1 MAAEKPKMLE
11 QEQYVS
17 KYADQ
22 INAGL
27 NSIVNREEFSYDPLK
42 DANYQS
48 MAKLYQKQG
57 RQAAQNAM
65 GDAAALNGGYG
76 SSFAVTASQQA
87 QNDYNQMLASQLPA
101 LQQAAYDKYLGQHQL
116 NLTAL
121 EALRAADATDYAQYR
136 DTVADNQWKYGTEYQ
151 AYRDSVGDTQW
162 KTQYNRS
169 VLESD
174 RSYNY
179 QKSRDKVADSQW
191 KTQLNYQKDRDKVAD
206 SQWAKEYALSK
217 KSAAASSRGSSNGY
231 VGPSSDIGIDE
242 FNAAWDATDEKTK
255 EQTKDKGGKKKN
267 TNKYANV
274 TLGIWD
280 QFLQNQNK
288 RK

>member
-65 GDAAALNGGYG
+65 GDAAALNGGLG
-76 SSFAVTASQQA
+76 SSLALTASQQA

-151 AYRDSVGDTQW
+151 AYRDDIGDTQW
-162 KTQYNRS
+162 QTSYDRS
-169 VLESD
+169 VFESD
-174 RSYNY
+174 RGFDY
-179 QKSRDKVADSQW
+179 QKE
-191 KTQLNYQKDRDKVAD
+191 RDKVAD
-206 SQWAKEYALSK
+206 SQWAKEYALAK
-217 KSAAASSRGSSNGY
+217 KNKASSGRSSGGGYTGSSGGY
-231 VGPSSDIGIDE
+231 NSGID
-242 FNAAWDATDEKTK
+242 FDNVWGATNQSVSGRALRNPSAREAN
-255 EQTKDKGGKKKN
+255 KN
-267 TNKYANV
+267 K
-274 TLGIWD
+274 
-280 QFLQNQNK
+280 K

>member
-136 DTVADNQWKYGTEYQ
+136 DTVADNQWKYGAEYQ

-162 KTQYNRS
+162 KTQYDRS

-179 QKSRDKVADSQW
+179 QKS
-191 KTQLNYQKDRDKVAD
+191 RDKVAD

-217 KSAAASSRGSSNGY
+217 KSAAASSRSSSNGY

-255 EQTKDKGGKKKN
+255 KQTKDKGGKKKN

>member
-162 KTQYNRS
+162 QTQYDRS

-179 QKSRDKVADSQW
+179 QKS
-191 KTQLNYQKDRDKVAD
+191 RDKVAD

-217 KSAAASSRGSSNGY
+217 KSAAASSRSSSNGY
-231 VGPSSDIGIDE
+231 VGPSSDIGFD
-242 FNAAWDATDEKTK
+242 WDALNSAANQSVSGRALRNAGAREAN
-255 EQTKDKGGKKKN
+255 KN
-267 TNKYANV
+267 K
-274 TLGIWD
+274 
-280 QFLQNQNK
+280 K

>member
-136 DTVADNQWKYGTEYQ
+136 DTIADNQWKYGVDYQ
-151 AYRDSVGDTQW
+151 AYRDSVADNQW
-162 KTQYNRS
+162 KTEYDRGVYESNRN
-169 VLESD
+169 
-174 RSYNY
+174 YNY
-179 QKSRDKVADSQW
+179 MTERDRVS
-191 KTQLNYQKDRDKVAD
+191 D
-206 SQWAKEYALSK
+206 SQWAKEYELSK
-217 KSAAASSRGSSNGY
+217 KSAASSGGSSSRGSGGSSGGGY
-231 VGPSSDIGIDE
+231 VGGSSGNTGSGNQDRIDWLKLQI
-242 FNAAWDATDEKTK
+242 AALEGRSKYSGSGVNRQIRKYEK
-255 EQTKDKGGKKKN
+255 ELESLGG
-267 TNKYANV
+267 
-274 TLGIWD
+274 
-280 QFLQNQNK
+280 
-288 RK
+288 

>member
-27 NSIVNREEFSYDPLK
+27 NSIVNREEFSYDPLN
-42 DANYQS
+42 DANYQAL
-48 MAKLYQKQG
+48 AKMYQKQG
-57 RQAAQNAM
+57 EQAAKNAL

-76 SSFAVTASQQA
+76 SSYAVTASQQA
-87 QNDYNQMLASQLPA
+87 RNDYNQQLASQLPA
-101 LQQAAYDKYLGQHQL
+101 LQQAAYDKYLDQHQL

-151 AYRDSVGDTQW
+151 EYRDSVSDTQW
-162 KTQYNRS
+162 QTQYDRS
-169 VLESD
+169 VYESD
-174 RSYNY
+174 RDYNY
-179 QKSRDKVADSQW
+179 QKS
-191 KTQLNYQKDRDKVAD
+191 RDKVAD

-217 KSAAASSRGSSNGY
+217 KSAASSSRSSISGYLGSSDN
-231 VGPSSDIGIDE
+231 
-242 FNAAWDATDEKTK
+242 
-255 EQTKDKGGKKKN
+255 KN
-267 TNKYANV
+267 EARIAEIISELAKAEESKYAGGNRRIRQLEKELKS
-274 TLGIWD
+274 LGG
-280 QFLQNQNK
+280 L
-288 RK
+288 

>member
-1 MAAEKPKMLE
+1 MAAEKPKMLK

-162 KTQYNRS
+162 KTQF
-169 VLESD
+169 
-174 RSYNY
+174 NY
-179 QKSRDKVADSQW
+179 QKGRDNIADSQW
-191 KTQLNYQKDRDKVAD
+191 KTQFKYQKSRDKVAD

-217 KSAAASSRGSSNGY
+217 KSAAASSRSSSNGY
-231 VGPSSDIGIDE
+231 VGPSSDIGFDWDDLNSAANQSVSGRALR
-242 FNAAWDATDEKTK
+242 NASAREAN
-255 EQTKDKGGKKKN
+255 KN
-267 TNKYANV
+267 K
-274 TLGIWD
+274 
-280 QFLQNQNK
+280 K

>member
-151 AYRDSVGDTQW
+151 AYRDDVGDTQW
-162 KTQYNRS
+162 QTQYDRS

-174 RSYNY
+174 RGFNY
-179 QKSRDKVADSQW
+179 QKE
-191 KTQLNYQKDRDKVAD
+191 RDKVAD

-217 KSAAASSRGSSNGY
+217 KSAAASSRSSSNGY
-231 VGPSSDIGIDE
+231 VGPSSDIGFDWDDV
-242 FNAAWDATDEKTK
+242 NSAANQSVSGRALRNPSALKANE
-255 EQTKDKGGKKKN
+255 
-267 TNKYANV
+267 NK
-274 TLGIWD
+274 
-280 QFLQNQNK
+280 K

>member
-11 QEQYVS
+11 QEQYKS

-76 SSFAVTASQQA
+76 SSFALTASQQA

-101 LQQAAYDKYLGQHQL
+101 MQQAAYDKYLGQHQL

-151 AYRDSVGDTQW
+151 AYRDDVGDTQW
-162 KTQYNRS
+162 QTSYDRS

-179 QKSRDKVADSQW
+179 QKE
-191 KTQLNYQKDRDKVAD
+191 RDKVAD

-217 KSAAASSRGSSNGY
+217 NSAARSGGYSSSGYLGSSSGSGNLGSIELSPAAQAAAL
-231 VGPSSDIGIDE
+231 VAGAAKKTSSAVK
-242 FNAAWDATDEKTK
+242 N
-255 EQTKDKGGKKKN
+255 KKK
-267 TNKYANV
+267 K
-274 TLGIWD
+274 
-280 QFLQNQNK
+280 
-288 RK
+288 

>member
-162 KTQYNRS
+162 QTQYDRS

-179 QKSRDKVADSQW
+179 QKS
-191 KTQLNYQKDRDKVAD
+191 RDKVAD

-217 KSAAASSRGSSNGY
+217 KSAAASSRSSSNGY
-231 VGPSSDIGIDE
+231 VGPSSDNGGID
-242 FNAAWDATDEKTK
+242 FDDVWDATDEEPK
-255 EQTKDKGGKKKN
+255 EQPKDKGGKKKN

>member
-22 INAGL
+22 IDAGL

-162 KTQYNRS
+162 QTSFDRS

-174 RSYNY
+174 RGFNY
-179 QKSRDKVADSQW
+179 QKE
-191 KTQLNYQKDRDKVAD
+191 RDKVAD
-206 SQWAKEYALSK
+206 SQWAKEYALAK
-217 KSAAASSRGSSNGY
+217 KNKASSGRSSGGGYTGSSGGY
-231 VGPSSDIGIDE
+231 NSGID
-242 FNAAWDATDEKTK
+242 FDNVWGATNQSVSGRALRNPSAREAN
-255 EQTKDKGGKKKN
+255 KN
-267 TNKYANV
+267 K
-274 TLGIWD
+274 
-280 QFLQNQNK
+280 K

>member
-162 KTQYNRS
+162 QTQYDRS

-179 QKSRDKVADSQW
+179 QKS
-191 KTQLNYQKDRDKVAD
+191 RDKVAD

-217 KSAAASSRGSSNGY
+217 KSAAASSRSSSNGY
-231 VGPSSDIGIDE
+231 VGPSSDIGFDWDDLNSAANQSVSGRALR
-242 FNAAWDATDEKTK
+242 NASAREAN
-255 EQTKDKGGKKKN
+255 KN
-267 TNKYANV
+267 K
-274 TLGIWD
+274 
-280 QFLQNQNK
+280 K

>member
-136 DTVADNQWKYGTEYQ
+136 DTVADNQWKYGVDYQ

-162 KTQYNRS
+162 KKQYDRS

-179 QKSRDKVADSQW
+179 QKS
-191 KTQLNYQKDRDKVAD
+191 RDKVAD

-217 KSAAASSRGSSNGY
+217 KSAAASSRSSSNGY
-231 VGPSSDIGIDE
+231 VGPSSDSGIDWDDL
-242 FNAAWDATDEKTK
+242 NSAANQSVSGRALRNPSAREAN
-255 EQTKDKGGKKKN
+255 KN
-267 TNKYANV
+267 K
-274 TLGIWD
+274 
-280 QFLQNQNK
+280 K